1 MPTGVTKVLV
11 KIDLGDHLQNKGE
24 LSFAFDREPNN
35 VSKKCVQQADGTW
48 LLSEKTRRNYGSNLY
63 MYGNDLRPANV
74 VGKDLSYDGV
84 RFDETAADGSLDV
97 TLTVTASGSDGLVQ
111 GIIVYGD
118 LSALQWATEAVLDDG
133 TAIKSDDEIW
143 AIRWNTPAKTHTV
156 TFKKWN
162 RANYNACFTHFT
174 VLPSVLEFNKSRVR
188 HIESLSQCT
197 GQRDTLWYGVIWN
210 TGSVQIYD
218 TDGEIYDYIR
228 DGIIEDEQMPITIEA
243 KGRYGSTV
251 IQHHLNGSASYI
263 KETRMMEIQLTN
275 KLEQWGT
282 LEYAGR
288 ALTEACSAWDL
299 LVEVF
304 GTAGYSESDV
314 EAMCDSLISV
324 RHPVSRAETEMTVE
338 AFFKGVTIPYPYLEE
353 STFREAVTKFC
364 QLGMLWCYCDDNDN
378 IKFVSAR
385 PKMLQGERER
395 AYKYPKSRI
404 YGTTSTEVFLK
415 NKVPLLEISCTV
427 CEVADEEENL
437 VITLWAKSEDSVRNE
452 TDYPLEKDDWTFAA
466 SGSNNFVRQLNYL
479 TDNNLF
485 VLLKKDI
492 NAPKTK
498 QVFSQ
503 HTWYDGE
510 QHYLTDVDTTVIK
523 NKVRSLQKIYA
534 GTIDFGDNYHNT
546 VVVKSYESEEA
557 FYSQWISE
565 DGTSVKTSLINVFT
579 EYQIGMVCG
588 LVPGQTKATLLIIS
602 MSATGNLEGLYKDLS
617 FTLIPYSINETKKTQ
632 RFNKS

>member
-63 MYGNDLRPANV
+63 MYGNELRPANV

-84 RFDETAADGSLDV
+84 RFDATAADGSLDI

-118 LSALQWATEAVLDDG
+118 FSALQWATEAVLDDG
-133 TAIKSDDEIW
+133 TTIKSDDEIW

-188 HIESLSQCT
+188 HIDSLSQCT

-275 KLEQWGT
+275 KLEQWET
-282 LEYAGR
+282 LKYAGR

-314 EAMCDSLISV
+314 EAMCDSLVSV
-324 RHPVSRAETEMTVE
+324 RHPVSGAETEMTVE

-385 PKMLQGERER
+385 PKLLQGEREH
-395 AYKYPKSRI
+395 AYEYPKSHI
-404 YGTTSTEVFLK
+404 YGTTNTEIFLK
-415 NKVPLLEISCTV
+415 NKAKILEINMNFTKFSSSHRSFSFVGFEYLDDGSFGTTFDNKNDYEVTV
-427 CEVADEEENL
+427 
-437 VITLWAKSEDSVRNE
+437 K
-452 TDYPLEKDDWTFAA
+452 TDGDQTFAEFHYSLDLATKIKYVNLSAIKGVSRGRAHRISYDERFA
-466 SGSNNFVRQLNYL
+466 SGDY
-479 TDNNLF
+479 D
-485 VLLKKDI
+485 LLGMPVKIDVVNDESASLGTPRMTLGINGRYGLMYADI
-492 NAPKTK
+492 
-498 QVFSQ
+498 
-503 HTWYDGE
+503 
-510 QHYLTDVDTTVIK
+510 IK
-523 NKVRSLQKIYA
+523 NLSDMDDGILNVRVRCALKDSAVQNVILYMM
-534 GTIDFGDNYHNT
+534 DM
-546 VVVKSYESEEA
+546 
-557 FYSQWISE
+557 
-565 DGTSVKTSLINVFT
+565 DG
-579 EYQIGMVCG
+579 
-588 LVPGQTKATLLIIS
+588 
-602 MSATGNLEGLYKDLS
+602 
-617 FTLIPYSINETKKTQ
+617 SITCENIETKMEKK
-632 RFNKS
+632 RLSI